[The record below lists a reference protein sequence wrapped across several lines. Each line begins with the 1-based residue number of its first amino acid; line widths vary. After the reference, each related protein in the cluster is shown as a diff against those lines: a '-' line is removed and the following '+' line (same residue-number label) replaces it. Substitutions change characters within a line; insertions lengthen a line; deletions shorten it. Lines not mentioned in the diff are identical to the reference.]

1 MTLLD
6 GSSKTDDKQTFF
18 SFQATRGVIFLKR
31 RRIKETGKIRLV
43 SAKDEGCGG
52 IDHEKKEKKYL
63 GTLKKEGRK
72 KVFF

>member
-1 MTLLD
+1 M
-6 GSSKTDDKQTFF
+6 
-18 SFQATRGVIFLKR
+18 KR